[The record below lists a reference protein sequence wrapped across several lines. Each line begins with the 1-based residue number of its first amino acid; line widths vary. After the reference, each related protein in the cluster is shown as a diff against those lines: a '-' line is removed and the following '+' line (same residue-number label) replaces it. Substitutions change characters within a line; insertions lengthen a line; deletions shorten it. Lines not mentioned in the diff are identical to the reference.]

1 MPTMSVGN
9 RWVGGVLSALFG
21 ASLLGTTLIVMNRKV
36 HAPEANKSRTV
47 AMLDVPKEKKE
58 PPKQKVEK
66 PKPRPRARRPN
77 PAPRPQLNQNLAGLG
92 GSIKLFDVGG
102 LDDLGGGLVGGSEF
116 SKDMVFNEEAVD
128 SPPQPSPGNP
138 QPSYPPRA
146 RAKGIEGYVK
156 LRLLIGPDGS
166 VQKASVVEVEPQGE
180 GFEDSA
186 LNTVRGWSFE
196 PARYK
201 GQPVK
206 MTTELP
212 LRFKLS

>member
-1 MPTMSVGN
+1 VVHRSVRS
-9 RWVGGVLSALFG
+9 RWVGGCVSALFG
-21 ASLLGTTLIVMNRKV
+21 AGFLSATLIVMNRKV
-36 HAPEANKSRTV
+36 HKPEGSESRTV
-47 AMLDVPKEKKE
+47 AVMDVQKKKKE
-58 PPKQKVEK
+58 PPKQKIEK
-66 PKPRPRARRPN
+66 PKPPPRARRPN
-77 PAPRPQLNQNLAGLG
+77 PAPRPKLSSNLSGLG

-102 LDDLGGGLVGGSEF
+102 LDDLGGDLVGGSEF

-128 SPPQPSPGNP
+128 SPPQPSPGNSP
-138 QPSYPPRA
+138 PSYPARA
-146 RAKGIEGYVK
+146 RAQGIEGFVK

-166 VQKASVVEVEPQGE
+166 VQKASVIEAEPQGH

-186 LNTVRGWSFE
+186 LNTVRGWQFE

-201 GQPVK
+201 GEPVK